1 MYYVEANNCD
11 AVRIEVKFPHLN
23 EGQSMGTYH
32 VLLQAFRDVRIID
45 EGTGEVMCSTYI
57 ADAFFEKEMSE
68 EKAIAIV
75 REYLTEY

>member
-11 AVRIEVKFPHLN
+11 TVRIEVKFPHLN
-23 EGQSMGTYH
+23 EGQANGAFC
-32 VLLQAFRDVRIID
+32 VLVQAFRDVRIIS
-45 EGTGEVMCSTYI
+45 EETGEVMRTAYWADEFFDKDI
-57 ADAFFEKEMSE
+57 AE